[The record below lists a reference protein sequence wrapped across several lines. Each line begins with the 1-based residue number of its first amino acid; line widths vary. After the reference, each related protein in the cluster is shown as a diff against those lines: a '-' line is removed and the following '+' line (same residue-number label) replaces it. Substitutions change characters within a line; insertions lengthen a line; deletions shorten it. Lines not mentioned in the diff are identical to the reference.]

1 MSGLLPQSME
11 HGNWAV
17 TPFEPDDLPALAL
30 FFKRNYTGP
39 ESYGSMGLF
48 HWKIFDNY
56 AGPGMIRLIKDN
68 GRIVSVLSAAPKLL
82 YFMGQERKI
91 AELCDALTD
100 SDYRRQGLF
109 ALLDNQITKDVMDSG
124 IPFIYGT
131 PNRIALPGHEKKAN
145 YRTIPGIKLKSLI
158 VPLDPARI
166 LENRNHWLIAK
177 YVSALFSS
185 LALIYFFWKKLILN
199 PGSLPIEECHDVPEG
214 WDDFWEQARSQYDFI
229 LARSKRAIHWR
240 YIENP
245 NRYRFYVLR
254 EDGRIVAYL
263 ISRIMHDAN
272 MTSLVVADY
281 LCLPGREGNLV
292 ALLFRILDDAQKSG
306 AAKINVWCPEESP
319 YHPVLKRFGFIE
331 RSEIPVIAYHN
342 DFAVGV
348 QKSCRSWHFT
358 IGDSDNV

>member
-1 MSGLLPQSME
+1 MNGHPPRRKAL
-11 HGNWAV
+11 GNWAV
-17 TPFEPDDLPALAL
+17 TPFEPADLPALAR

-56 AGPGMIRLIKDN
+56 AGPGMIRLIKDE
-68 GRIVSVLSAAPKLL
+68 GRIISVLSATPKLL
-82 YFMGQERKI
+82 YLMGQERKV

-100 SDYRRQGLF
+100 SNYRRQGLF
-109 ALLDNQITKDVMDSG
+109 ALLDNQVTRDVMGSG

-158 VPLDPARI
+158 VPLDPARM
-166 LENRNHWLIAK
+166 LDNKNRWLISK
-177 YVSALFSS
+177 YASAVFSS
-185 LALIYFFWKKLILN
+185 LALIYFLWKKLILN
-199 PGSLPIEECHDVPEG
+199 AGSLLPEECRDVPEG
-214 WDDFWEQARSQYDFI
+214 WDDFWEKARSRYDFI

-254 EDGRIVAYL
+254 ENGRIVAYL

-272 MTSLVVADY
+272 VTSLVIADY
-281 LCLPGREGNLV
+281 LCLPGRERDLV
-292 ALLFRILDDAQKSG
+292 ALLFRGLDDAQQSG
-306 AAKINVWCPEESP
+306 AAKINAWCPEESP
-319 YHPVLKRFGFIE
+319 YLPVLKRFGFIE

-342 DFAVGV
+342 DFAVSL
-348 QKSCRSWHFT
+348 QKSCHRWHFT